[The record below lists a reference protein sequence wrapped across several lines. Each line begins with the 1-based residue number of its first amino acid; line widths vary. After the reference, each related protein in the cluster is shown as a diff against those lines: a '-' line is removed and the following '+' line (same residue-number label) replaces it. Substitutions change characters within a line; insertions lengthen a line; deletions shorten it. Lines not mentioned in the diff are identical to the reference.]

1 MGLGSFLQIWSSRMM
16 AEEYR
21 RATGIVGSLGLVLI
35 GANGVLL
42 LAGTSD
48 SANHRGQSE
57 WRAGFYH
64 QTSRYTG
71 LLIL

>member
-1 MGLGSFLQIWSSRMM
+1 MM
-16 AEEYR
+16 PGEYR

-42 LAGTSD
+42 LAGS
-48 SANHRGQSE
+48 SAREYHNGQSE
-57 WRAGFYH
+57 WGVGFYH

-71 LLIL
+71 SLML

>member
-42 LAGTSD
+42 LAGTS
-48 SANHRGQSE
+48 ANEGCM
-57 WRAGFYH
+57 FK
-64 QTSRYTG
+64 
-71 LLIL
+71 I